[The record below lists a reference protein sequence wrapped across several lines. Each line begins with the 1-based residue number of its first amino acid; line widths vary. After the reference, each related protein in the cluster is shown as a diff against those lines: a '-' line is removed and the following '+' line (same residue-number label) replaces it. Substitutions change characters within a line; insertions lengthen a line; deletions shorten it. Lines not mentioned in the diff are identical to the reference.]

1 MVCKTDLSFFDIIL
15 LQYYSINTFIVV
27 GGLLLVIFGTA
38 SIYKS
43 ASECSHRVFAME
55 KVLGAKVNVT
65 FYFNKE
71 KTIIQYVYAL
81 RIGTAPVGFSII

>member
-38 SIYKS
+38 SIYKCS
-43 ASECSHRVFAME
+43 AATEFGHRVC
-55 KVLGAKVNVT
+55 
-65 FYFNKE
+65 
-71 KTIIQYVYAL
+71 TIGKSAW
-81 RIGTAPVGFSII
+81 R